1 MKVTCRFYRIDDKPP
16 NTDVTSDGRDERQPS
31 TLQSRISVNYETIKV
46 HCATPSEVP
55 LDRETTTSTNKHQRE
70 KGWFSS
76 SIFSEIKC
84 NKVHVEIQLKEVI
97 SQHFHSIIRQFQ
109 INH

>member
-1 MKVTCRFYRIDDKPP
+1 MKVTCRFYRIYDKPP

-31 TLQSRISVNYETIKV
+31 PLQSRISVNYETIKV

-70 KGWFSS
+70 KGRFSPS
-76 SIFSEIKC
+76 MSLS
-84 NKVHVEIQLKEVI
+84 
-97 SQHFHSIIRQFQ
+97 
-109 INH
+109 